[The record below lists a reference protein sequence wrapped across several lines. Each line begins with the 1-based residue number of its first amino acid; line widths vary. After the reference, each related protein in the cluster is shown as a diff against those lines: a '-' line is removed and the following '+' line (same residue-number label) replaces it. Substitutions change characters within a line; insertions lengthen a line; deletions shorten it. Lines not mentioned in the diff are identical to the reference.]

1 MADHAIR
8 RGLKR
13 SELARRTGSNVETV
27 RYYEKI
33 GLLPEPPRSA
43 NDYRIYDEAHVR
55 RLRFVLRG
63 RELGFSIEEIRG
75 LLELV
80 DGGNQT
86 CGEVK
91 ARTEHHLTDVRAK
104 IADLRRIEKILAQT
118 AAKCSGDAAPKCP
131 ILDALAS

>member
-1 MADHAIR
+1 MADCAIG
-8 RGLKR
+8 RGIKR
-13 SELARRTGSNVETV
+13 GELARLTGSNLETV

-43 NDYRIYDEAHVR
+43 NDYRVYDETHVR
-55 RLRFVLRG
+55 RLRFVLRS
-63 RELGFSIEEIRG
+63 RELGFTIEEIRG

-91 ARTEHHLTDVRAK
+91 ARTEHHLSDVRAK
-104 IADLRRIEKILAQT
+104 IADLKRIEKILAQT
-118 AAKCSGDAAPKCP
+118 AARCSGDAVPDCP

>member
-1 MADHAIR
+1 MADHRIVTGLN
-8 RGLKR
+8 RGG
-13 SELARRTGSNVETV
+13 LARRTGCNLETV

-43 NDYRIYDEAHVR
+43 NAYRVYDETHVH
-55 RLRFVLRG
+55 RLRFVLQG

-75 LLELV
+75 LLDLV

-86 CGEVK
+86 CAEVK

-104 IADLRRIEKILAQT
+104 IIDLKRIETVLART
-118 AAKCSGDAAPKCP
+118 ASQCSGEEVPQCP

>member
-1 MADHAIR
+1 MADHAVG
-8 RGLKR
+8 RGLQR
-13 SELARRTGSNVETV
+13 GELARRTGCNLETI

-43 NDYRIYDEAHVR
+43 NDYRVYDETHVR
-55 RLRFVLRG
+55 RLRFVQRG
-63 RELGFSIEEIRG
+63 RELGFSNEEIRG

-80 DGGNQT
+80 DGGNHT
-86 CGEVK
+86 CREVK

-104 IADLRRIEKILAQT
+104 IADLRRIERILALT
-118 AAKCSGDAAPKCP
+118 AAQCSGDAVPECP